1 VLLLLNFG
9 KAFGKIECNFLFMTL
24 EQLGFD
30 SKWIKWVSLLEVKI
44 NGEPSQPFKLQT
56 VQ

>member
-1 VLLLLNFG
+1 
-9 KAFGKIECNFLFMTL
+9 MTL